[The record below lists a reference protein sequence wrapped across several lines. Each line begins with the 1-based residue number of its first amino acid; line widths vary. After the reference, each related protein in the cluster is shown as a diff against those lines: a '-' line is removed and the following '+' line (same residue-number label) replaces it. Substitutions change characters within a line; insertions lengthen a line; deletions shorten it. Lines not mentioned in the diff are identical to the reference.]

1 MQVDMKKA
9 RKGSKGMLSKMA
21 CQKRQFFM
29 TKNSNV
35 TKWLDSSLVE
45 EENILEISKGGL
57 G

>member
-29 TKNSNV
+29 TKNWNV
-35 TKWLDSSLVE
+35 TKWLDSSPVE